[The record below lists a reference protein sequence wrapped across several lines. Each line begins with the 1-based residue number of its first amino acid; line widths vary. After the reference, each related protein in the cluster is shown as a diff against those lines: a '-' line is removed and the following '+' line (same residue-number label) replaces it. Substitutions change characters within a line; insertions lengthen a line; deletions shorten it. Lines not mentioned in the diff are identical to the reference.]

1 MGGMN
6 DSEKYSAELVSIDFG
21 DDLATLSPQSSSEK
35 DWEKLP
41 SMNQA
46 RSDFACVS
54 DSNYIY
60 VIGGVD
66 AKKKALSTA
75 ERYHV
80 KTKKWTILPNM
91 PGKRSGCGAA
101 IVDDK
106 IFVVG
111 GDDMD
116 DNELASTFVFNISE
130 QKWGSPDSYAFD
142 TPPVPDM
149 KHKRG
154 MLSVVAVDHYI
165 VAVGGGDENG
175 NLLSTIEV
183 LDTQRNVWNYARTP
197 MDQGYCYRVAGCFKG
212 TKEFILAGGAN
223 ESAANVTN
231 LVDSIN
237 FESGLLPHG
246 FRNKERGQKIVRDM
260 DQGKDQLGMAV
271 IAEALAEMLVFKD
284 LEPPF
289 VLGILGKWGRGRSYF
304 FNLMMERII
313 KTQKTPVNV
322 LVQNTFVGHT
332 YVVKFNAW
340 AFSKGNIWSS
350 LLYQIYKN
358 LNEQLQFEE
367 EMGSGILEA
376 GDVSTIEVF
385 RDLST
390 GNADYL
396 KKHTKRIRE
405 TYQRVKKNG
414 DRASEPLLKVINASY
429 KQDQEDLRSIKR
441 EIQLIRQ
448 RIIQKQGRC
457 AITDIER
464 IIVMRAVKKAL
475 RHVVAAKIRREDD
488 ISVDSADVDLSY
500 EELVESIEHLED
512 YKNLIEEIKDISWW
526 NYRCRCSNVPA
537 YALICSALL
546 LILSFVLFLVFK
558 DITVTAVSGV
568 LSAMFP
574 IVTNFTTATKKID
587 PVITNLENQ
596 AMATADLEAGSVD
609 VEDLEELK
617 DRERKKEEIENRTLA
632 LKGCSLQDAITIK
645 TDSKKYESNIGI
657 VRKVQQDLQRLSDGM
672 FNRRHA
678 DILFP
683 RGDPRIVLFIEDLDR
698 CEQSVVV
705 EVIEALQ
712 LIVKTKLFVSVVAI
726 DPKFATLSLENHY
739 KGILDAQTPLSGM
752 EFIEKIIQ
760 IPFSLP
766 AVGQDYVDNFVSSQ
780 IEIEEVQDTEESVE
794 FFEVGDNKIPG
805 SISVITTT
813 NTSKP
818 PGSRNTGKSQVLSKS
833 SSVEESEY
841 EALPVNKVCFTERD
855 KTMLTN
861 MLKLFGVDPRC
872 MRRTINIFKVL
883 LVIWRR
889 DNKRFKADYN
899 LRRATLFLMLLSS
912 EESTREATCTIFE
925 MMELGMMK
933 YHQVVQSGPGGL
945 KNENNLAN
953 LFKTEL
959 QKWDKS
965 FVLPFMN
972 QASIKGTLMAYIDE
986 YLTEYSWTSMEEW
999 NRISSKFLLAR
1010 CFSFSHLVSEERAVR
1025 QQSLNFDH
1033 VKRII
1038 DSGWSYSNNL
1048 IQGRGYDSGSNI
1060 DGGKS
1065 QPLKIEQARKKV
1077 HDLRLMSANKLN
1089 AVREVDA
1096 KNGGQTNGLSNGHTT
1111 RQVNFVSNGHT
1122 NGYSNAKINDQS
1134 NGKSNIQTK
1143 DKINVQSNVQSKD
1156 KTNGQSNV
1164 QSKDKSNILSNRQ
1177 SNSMSNMKSSRPP
1190 SNAQKNGQRNS
1201 LSFLSGLSNNPRT
1214 SLSAKQKKYPE
1225 LYKVQTWDGVTR

>member
-1 MGGMN
+1 
-6 DSEKYSAELVSIDFG
+6 
-21 DDLATLSPQSSSEK
+21 
-35 DWEKLP
+35 
-41 SMNQA
+41 
-46 RSDFACVS
+46 
-54 DSNYIY
+54 
-60 VIGGVD
+60 
-66 AKKKALSTA
+66 
-75 ERYHV
+75 
-80 KTKKWTILPNM
+80 
-91 PGKRSGCGAA
+91 
-101 IVDDK
+101 
-106 IFVVG
+106 
-111 GDDMD
+111 
-116 DNELASTFVFNISE
+116 
-130 QKWGSPDSYAFD
+130 
-142 TPPVPDM
+142 
-149 KHKRG
+149 
-154 MLSVVAVDHYI
+154 
-165 VAVGGGDENG
+165 
-175 NLLSTIEV
+175 
-183 LDTQRNVWNYARTP
+183 
-197 MDQGYCYRVAGCFKG
+197 
-212 TKEFILAGGAN
+212 
-223 ESAANVTN
+223 
-231 LVDSIN
+231 
-237 FESGLLPHG
+237 
-246 FRNKERGQKIVRDM
+246 
-260 DQGKDQLGMAV
+260 
-271 IAEALAEMLVFKD
+271 
-284 LEPPF
+284 
-289 VLGILGKWGRGRSYF
+289 
-304 FNLMMERII
+304 
-313 KTQKTPVNV
+313 
-322 LVQNTFVGHT
+322 
-332 YVVKFNAW
+332 
-340 AFSKGNIWSS
+340 
-350 LLYQIYKN
+350 
-358 LNEQLQFEE
+358 
-367 EMGSGILEA
+367 
-376 GDVSTIEVF
+376 
-385 RDLST
+385 
-390 GNADYL
+390 
-396 KKHTKRIRE
+396 
-405 TYQRVKKNG
+405 
-414 DRASEPLLKVINASY
+414 
-429 KQDQEDLRSIKR
+429 
-441 EIQLIRQ
+441 
-448 RIIQKQGRC
+448 
-457 AITDIER
+457 
-464 IIVMRAVKKAL
+464 MRAVKKAL

-999 NRISSKFLLAR
+999 NGISSKFLLAR